1 MMSAKSMAL
10 KVILLGNSGVGK
22 TSIIN
27 KYVKNVFSDNLKP
40 TIGVDFAN
48 KPIYNHEL
56 KSRSTSCDG
65 NTKLNNTSND
75 DPPYVML
82 QIWDTMG

>member
-1 MMSAKSMAL
+1 MLGQKALPL

-27 KYVKNVFSDNLKP
+27 KYVKNVFHDNLKP
-40 TIGVDFAN
+40 TIGIDFAN
-48 KPIYNHEL
+48 KPITTSEL

-65 NTKLNNTSND
+65 LTKVTNPYE
-75 DPPYVML
+75 DPAITL
-82 QIWDTMG
+82 